1 MLDLF
6 RFIDWKNNYK
16 KVKLG
21 KITKRLCLD
30 FIYSSDSRGWKWKRQ
45 FFADF
50 HIDMQVHINPHIT
63 IVGKSG
69 SGKSNACKLIMKALN
84 TSGIK
89 TVVFDAHNEYVRIA
103 NDISAEVYDASCT
116 GINIFALDGMSV
128 KERTSELAD
137 TFKRI
142 FRLGEVQ
149 SYTLYKCIMY
159 AYKIAMFDGKEP
171 KLSDLFFAINVF
183 KKHAERAEMGT
194 LESLEKR
201 LMVLNG
207 ASFSSNIEFDKIVG
221 SSCIFALSGLHTNEA
236 QKLYIEGFL
245 KRFYTKMLQLEKKDS
260 VKFYIVID
268 EAEKLEDG
276 SMIGRIIAEG
286 RKYGVGIMTIS
297 QRAKV
302 LESSVRGNASVNI
315 IFYQRE
321 PDELNY
327 LANLVAG
334 GNELNRFTEVKKA
347 IRGLQQ
353 GNAIVVCGTKNPEIV
368 KFDLYNVTTEY
379 LGDYISKFALT
390 GISKE
395 ELFGRMREMGYL
407 DGDITRDLIRL
418 LSNGMVKAHEFGQDG
433 GEWYITMPRNSAE
446 HDIMVN
452 RISRSL
458 SSQGMRNLIYNS
470 SYGPDIVAFD
480 GRERIAIEYETG
492 MKRVDDTQHMLSS
505 REKYYRKVIVIVN
518 DKHFERYSLA
528 GVQCIKVSDFLKKG
542 FTLPGR
548 V

>member
-1 MLDLF
+1 MIDLL
-6 RFIDWKNNYK
+6 RFICRKNNYE

-30 FIYSSDSRGWKWKRQ
+30 FIYSGDGKGWKWKRQ
-45 FFADF
+45 FFSDF
-50 HIDMQVHINPHIT
+50 SIDMRVSINPHIT

-84 TSGIK
+84 LSGI
-89 TVVFDAHNEYVRIA
+89 TTIVFDAHNEYVRIA
-103 NDISAEVYDASCT
+103 NDISADVYDATYT

-149 SYTLYKCIMY
+149 SYTLYKCIRY
-159 AYKIAMFDGKEP
+159 AYKIAMFEGREP
-171 KLSDLFFAINVF
+171 RLGDLFFAINVF
-183 KKHAERAEMGT
+183 KKHAQRTEMGT
-194 LESLEKR
+194 LESIEKR
-201 LMVLNG
+201 LIVLNG
-207 ASFSSNIEFDKIVG
+207 ASFSSNIEFDRIIGK
-221 SSCIFALSGLHTNEA
+221 SCIFALSGLHTNEA

-245 KRFYTKMLQLEKKDS
+245 KRFYTKMLQLEKRDS

-286 RKYGVGIMTIS
+286 RKYGVGVMTIS

-347 IRGLQQ
+347 IRNLSQ
-353 GNAIVVCGTKNPEIV
+353 GNAVVVCGTRNPEVV
-368 KFDLYNVTTEY
+368 KFDLYEIAKEY
-379 LGDYISKFALT
+379 LGEYISKFAVP
-390 GISKE
+390 GISKAD
-395 ELFGRMREMGYL
+395 LFGKMRSLGFC
-407 DGDITRDLIRL
+407 DDDIANGLERLIVD
-418 LSNGMVKAHEFGQDG
+418 NVVKAHSFEHESGS
-433 GEWYITMPRNSAE
+433 EWYITMPRNSAE
-446 HDIMVN
+446 HDIMLG
-452 RISRSL
+452 RISRKL
-458 SSQGMRNLIYNS
+458 SSDGIRNSIYNS
-470 SYGPDIVAFD
+470 SYGPDIVAFYD
-480 GRERIAIEYETG
+480 GEKVAIEYETG
-492 MKRVDDTQHMLSS
+492 MKKVEDTLAMLSS
-505 REKYYRKVIVIVN
+505 RSRYYKQIAVIVN
-518 DKHFERYSLA
+518 DKHFDRYSKA
-528 GVQCIKVSDFLKKG
+528 GVECLKASDFFRNG
-542 FTLPGR
+542 FAKA
-548 V
+548 